1 MSIVNTF
8 GDKKYTNLQLHFC
21 TKCIFAFTRTLIFVF
36 PLDNVR
42 KSAYNII
49 ERWLLSMLKDTLK
62 QLREQN
68 NLTKKD
74 LCEKTGI
81 SERAYITYE
90 YGQREPKIS
99 VIKKLADFY
108 GVSTD
113 YILGRPNAKAPK
125 DPFDE
130 IETIDEMEKDLIKE
144 WLNLDEKSRKSFL
157 DVLRKIVIKEEARNK
172 PVIEKAKYL
181 LKHLSCHKV
190 SAGTGFNFNDDDDW
204 QEAEVY
210 EVPEVHTADFAVEVD
225 GDSMEPVYCDGDILL
240 VKSTPVIDIGDV
252 GVFTLN
258 SCGYVKELGENQLI
272 SYNDKYKPINFST
285 DDDMICWGKVLGKTT
300 RAE

>member
-1 MSIVNTF
+1 MI
-8 GDKKYTNLQLHFC
+8 GDILKELRLKRQLTSEQLC
-21 TKCIFAFTRTLIFVF
+21 ERLGIKGGSYRNYERN
-36 PLDNVR
+36 DR
-42 KSAYNII
+42 KPDY
-49 ERWLLSMLKDTLK
+49 DTL
-62 QLREQN
+62 
-68 NLTKKD
+68 
-74 LCEKTGI
+74 
-81 SERAYITYE
+81 
-90 YGQREPKIS
+90 
-99 VIKKLADFY
+99 VKLADFY

-181 LKHLSCHKV
+181 LRHLSCHKV

-240 VKSTPVIDIGDV
+240 VKSTPVIDRGDV

-258 SCGYVKELGENQLI
+258 SCGYVKELGKNQLI
-272 SYNDKYKPINFST
+272 SYNEKYKPINFSA
-285 DDDMICWGKVLGKTT
+285 DDDMTCWGKVLGKTT
-300 RAE
+300 RVE

>member
-1 MSIVNTF
+1 MI
-8 GDKKYTNLQLHFC
+8 GDILKELRLKRQLTSEQLC
-21 TKCIFAFTRTLIFVF
+21 ERLGIKGGSYRNYERN
-36 PLDNVR
+36 DR
-42 KSAYNII
+42 KPDY
-49 ERWLLSMLKDTLK
+49 DTL
-62 QLREQN
+62 
-68 NLTKKD
+68 
-74 LCEKTGI
+74 
-81 SERAYITYE
+81 
-90 YGQREPKIS
+90 
-99 VIKKLADFY
+99 VKLADYY

-181 LKHLSCHKV
+181 LRHLSCHKV
-190 SAGTGFNFNDDDDW
+190 SAGTGFNFSDDDDW

-240 VKSTPVIDIGDV
+240 VKSTPVIDRGDV

-258 SCGYVKELGENQLI
+258 ACGYVKELGENQLI
-272 SYNDKYKPINFST
+272 SYNEKYKPINFSA
-285 DDDMICWGKVLGKTT
+285 DDDMTCWGKVLGKTT
-300 RAE
+300 RVE